1 MCLSLS
7 NLPPTGIC
15 DQSLGVFL
23 RFLPTASLWEQLA
36 GASPRLLPTTGV
48 LAQGLGKSY
57 FTDFL
62 CMYATGISGH
72 QAAKLLRA
80 NGGKMA
86 KLTIFMEFDFTKG
99 PERGPNT
106 TRGW

>member
-1 MCLSLS
+1 M
-7 NLPPTGIC
+7 
-15 DQSLGVFL
+15 FL
-23 RFLPTASLWEQLA
+23 RLLPTASVWEQLA

-57 FTDFL
+57 FTHCL

-86 KLTIFMEFDFTKG
+86 KLTVFMGFDFTKG
-99 PERGPNT
+99 PEWGQNVPRG
-106 TRGW
+106 